1 MSQRL
6 KMMSVLKFL
15 FIYVHGYSMFLY
27 VKILLVI
34 MVLFN
39 VIRNQVEKIAC
50 ILLVKYCSV

>member
-39 VIRNQVEKIAC
+39 VIRNQVEKIC
-50 ILLVKYCSV
+50 H